1 MTAPGVL
8 LVTWRA
14 PSGDT
19 GDLLLVDAAV
29 AAPRWHRLADV
40 LVVDEHVAVQPR
52 SWTLLVV
59 RGPAGCTA
67 VLPDGQRVL
76 TGAHRVEVVAVQA
89 LRHLLAG
96 QPPRTLSMRLSRSAA
111 ADPDVRAA
119 ST

>member
-1 MTAPGVL
+1 MTAAGVR

-40 LVVDEHVAVQPR
+40 LVVDEHPAVPPAT
-52 SWTLLVV
+52 WTLLVV

-67 VLPDGQRVL
+67 VLPGGLRTPVSS
-76 TGAHRVEVVAVQA
+76 HPVEVVAVRA
-89 LRHLLAG
+89 LRRLLVD
-96 QPPRTLSMRLSRSAA
+96 QPPRTLSMRTSRSAA
-111 ADPDVRAA
+111 PAPDVRAA